1 MRVLLT
7 APTGV
12 LADAEA
18 SKVIAESV
26 EGSFC
31 ILPRHADLATLLVP
45 GLLSYVGSD
54 GREVFAALDQGVLVK
69 AGDVVRIACQ
79 RGVIAGDLG
88 DAEATVRE
96 RFRVQSE
103 REKRAR
109 STLLR
114 LEADILRRLGEMR
127 GPS

>member
-1 MRVLLT
+1 MRLLLT

-12 LADAEA
+12 LADAEVT
-18 SKVIAESV
+18 KVVAETI
-26 EGSFC
+26 EGSYC
-31 ILPRHADLATLLVP
+31 LLPRHADVTTVLVP
-45 GLLSYVGSD
+45 GLLAYLDQEGT
-54 GREVFAALDQGVLVK
+54 EVFAALDHGVLVK

-79 RGVIAGDLG
+79 RGVVSGDLG
-88 DAEATVRE
+88 EADATVRE

-109 STLLR
+109 SSLLR

-127 GPS
+127 SGS